1 MDSLYK
7 DMPILEPRPFSWEAS
22 RLVPIDE
29 CGEPLVPASL
39 VPEKILTRPQYFIH
53 RIEGAAAECFV
64 RKTVLARLLEAASLL
79 PPGCRFVLLDAW
91 RPKQVQ
97 TALFQKFR
105 FELREKMPLLDDQEI
120 TALATQFVSPPSI
133 HPASPSPHV
142 TGGAVDL
149 TLAGETGLCL
159 PMGTVFDETTERS
172 VTNYFERKL
181 ASKERLDGDEM
192 EFLRNRR
199 ILYGVMTRAGFT
211 NYPEE
216 WWHYEYGNQNW
227 ALLKGER
234 AAVYGVAQP
243 DFRWT
248 HSM

>member
-7 DMPILEPRPFSWEAS
+7 DMPILEPRPFSWKAS
-22 RLVPIDE
+22 RLVPIEE

-39 VPEKILTRPQYFIH
+39 VPEKILSRPQYFLH
-53 RIEGAAAECFV
+53 RIEGAVPECYV

-79 PPGCRFVLLDAW
+79 PSGYRFVLLDAW
-91 RPKQVQ
+91 RPRQVQ
-97 TALFQKFR
+97 TTLFQKFR

-120 TALATQFVSPPSI
+120 TTLATQFVSPPSLN
-133 HPASPSPHV
+133 PTSPSPHV

-149 TLAGETGLCL
+149 TLVDETGCCL
-159 PMGTVFDETTERS
+159 PMGTAFDETKDRS
-172 VTNYFERKL
+172 LTNYFERKL
-181 ASKERLDGDEM
+181 ASKERLEGEEM

-199 ILYGVMTRAGFT
+199 VLYGVMTRAGFT

-227 ALLKGER
+227 ALLKGEG
-234 AAVYGVAQP
+234 AAIYGVAEP
-243 DFRWT
+243 AFRWT
-248 HSM
+248 PKL

>member
-7 DMPILEPRPFSWEAS
+7 DIPILEPRPFSWEAS
-22 RLVPIDE
+22 RLLPIEE

-39 VPEKILTRPQYFIH
+39 IPEKILSRPQYFLH
-53 RIEGAAAECFV
+53 RIEGAVAECFV
-64 RKTVLARLLEAASLL
+64 RKTVLARLVEASSLL
-79 PPGCRFVLLDAW
+79 PSGYRFVLLDAW
-91 RPKQVQ
+91 RPRQVQ

-120 TALATQFVSPPSI
+120 TTLATQFVSPPSLN
-133 HPASPSPHV
+133 PSSPSPHV

-149 TLAGETGLCL
+149 TLADATGLCL
-159 PMGTVFDETTERS
+159 PMGTAFDETTERS
-172 VTNYFERKL
+172 LTDYFERKL
-181 ASKERLDGDEM
+181 SSKEKMEGEEM

-199 ILYGVMTRAGFT
+199 VLHGVMSRAGFT

-234 AAVYGVAQP
+234 KAIYGVAEP
-243 DFRWT
+243 VFRWT
-248 HSM
+248 HSL